1 LISAAPVAQPSTSDR
16 DLSAL
21 IRRIKNRPDFI
32 SYTNAI
38 VLSIPLYFGVWMI
51 YSERKEMRKAMIAD
65 HQQLSDQFTAQIQ
78 LMDDQIASAGRRDE
92 QSAQLEH

>member
-1 LISAAPVAQPSTSDR
+1 MISAALVAQPSTSG
-16 DLSAL
+16 LSAI

-38 VLSIPLYFGVWMI
+38 VLSIPLYIGTWMI

-78 LMDDQIASAGRRDE
+78 LLDDQIASAGRRDE